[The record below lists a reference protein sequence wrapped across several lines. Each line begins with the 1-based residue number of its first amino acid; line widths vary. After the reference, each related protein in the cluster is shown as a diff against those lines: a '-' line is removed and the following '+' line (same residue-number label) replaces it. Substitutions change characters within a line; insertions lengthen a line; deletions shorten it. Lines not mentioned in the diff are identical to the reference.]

1 LKAQHRLA
9 TLPLDYALSRDF
21 FAKEAV
27 KYFDP
32 PRSTATYCLP
42 QNIPPTT
49 DKMIPGSVVGSY
61 QRYKNDT
68 NVFTT
73 WLSKAAAACGYK
85 SPRATAAPPFPPP
98 KPVLAPKSPTA
109 TSSASNLTLAEKL
122 RAQAEKKA
130 KKREEKNKGTSVDL
144 APEPVPIPT
153 LKHTVKTQEL
163 LRQAEAVS
171 ESPKIKIP
179 DAIMIV
185 VERAIQAR
193 KRCTAWFEK
202 TGIDNGESNDG
213 HRHFIEILEQ
223 TLKILKPDYLPK
235 DERSDSMG
243 PKMAATPRKA
253 SSSRQVHDL
262 SGLCNRFSSLQ
273 VEDTEEIADT
283 TVAIEAISAT
293 PDTNLRKAEPGAIP
307 MIDMFELDYDD
318 SFDPM
323 FDVFC
328 FFEDLHRLQDFL
340 NETWAKF
347 KKGELDLMTAAIIT
361 NGAFDLVRREE
372 HELTI
377 SIFGDDKLS
386 YQRLASLIFF
396 AECLGRGES
405 PSRHEQL
412 RITPFDNFIFLSTA
426 RSVMK
431 FEKFLALKIEVRS
444 AIETTYGQIVDPKP

>member
-1 LKAQHRLA
+1 
-9 TLPLDYALSRDF
+9 
-21 FAKEAV
+21 
-27 KYFDP
+27 
-32 PRSTATYCLP
+32 
-42 QNIPPTT
+42 
-49 DKMIPGSVVGSY
+49 MIPGSLVGSY
-61 QRYKNDT
+61 QQYKNDT

-85 SPRATAAPPFPPP
+85 SPRAAAAPPSSPP
-98 KPVLAPKSPTA
+98 KPVLTSKSLTA

-130 KKREEKNKGTSVDL
+130 KKREEKKKGTSVDL

-171 ESPKIKIP
+171 ESPKTKIP
-179 DAIMIV
+179 DAIMLV

-193 KRCTAWFEK
+193 KRCTTWFER
-202 TGIDNGESNDG
+202 TGIDNGQSTDG

-223 TLKILKPDYLPK
+223 TLKILKPDYSPK
-235 DERSDSMG
+235 DEPSCSMG
-243 PKMAATPRKA
+243 PKIAATPRKA

-262 SGLCNRFSSLQ
+262 SGLSNRFSSLQ
-273 VEDTEEIADT
+273 VDDTEDAAET

-293 PDTNLRKAEPGAIP
+293 ADPKSQKAKPGATP
-307 MIDMFELDYDD
+307 TIDMFELDYDD

-328 FFEDLHRLQDFL
+328 FFEDLHRVQDFL

-347 KKGELDLMTAAIIT
+347 KEGELDLMTAAIIT

-396 AECLGRGES
+396 AESLGRDES

-431 FEKFLALKIEVRS
+431 FEKFLALKIEVRT
-444 AIETTYGQIVDPKP
+444 AIETTQGQIIDPKP

>member
-1 LKAQHRLA
+1 
-9 TLPLDYALSRDF
+9 
-21 FAKEAV
+21 
-27 KYFDP
+27 
-32 PRSTATYCLP
+32 
-42 QNIPPTT
+42 
-49 DKMIPGSVVGSY
+49 MIPGSLAGSY
-61 QRYKNDT
+61 QQYKNDT

-85 SPRATAAPPFPPP
+85 SPRAAAAPPPSPP
-98 KPVLAPKSPTA
+98 KPFLTSKSLTA

-130 KKREEKNKGTSVDL
+130 KKREEKKKGTSLDL

-171 ESPKIKIP
+171 EGPKTKIP
-179 DAIMIV
+179 DAVMLV

-193 KRCTAWFEK
+193 KRCTAWFER
-202 TGIDNGESNDG
+202 TGIDNSQSTDG

-223 TLKILKPDYLPK
+223 TLKILKPDYSPK
-235 DERSDSMG
+235 DGPSGSMG
-243 PKMAATPRKA
+243 PKMAATSRKA
-253 SSSRQVHDL
+253 SSSSQVHDL
-262 SGLCNRFSSLQ
+262 SGLSNRFSSLQ
-273 VEDTEEIADT
+273 MDGTEDTTEI
-283 TVAIEAISAT
+283 TVAIEAISAASG
-293 PDTNLRKAEPGAIP
+293 PKLQKAEPRATP
-307 MIDMFELDYDD
+307 TIDMFELDYDD

-328 FFEDLHRLQDFL
+328 FFEDLHRVQDFL

-377 SIFGDDKLS
+377 SIFSDDKLS
-386 YQRLASLIFF
+386 YQRLSSLIFF
-396 AECLGRGES
+396 AESLGRSES

-431 FEKFLALKIEVRS
+431 FEKFLALKIEVRT
-444 AIETTYGQIVDPKP
+444 AVEIT

>member
-1 LKAQHRLA
+1 
-9 TLPLDYALSRDF
+9 
-21 FAKEAV
+21 
-27 KYFDP
+27 
-32 PRSTATYCLP
+32 
-42 QNIPPTT
+42 
-49 DKMIPGSVVGSY
+49 MIPGSLVGSY
-61 QRYKNDT
+61 QRYKHDT

-85 SPRATAAPPFPPP
+85 SPRAAAASPSSPP
-98 KPVLAPKSPTA
+98 KPVLAPKPLTE
-109 TSSASNLTLAEKL
+109 TSNASKLTLAEKL

-130 KKREEKNKGTSVDL
+130 KKREEKKKGTSVDL

-171 ESPKIKIP
+171 ESPKTKIP
-179 DAIMIV
+179 DAIMLV
-185 VERAIQAR
+185 LERAIQAR
-193 KRCTAWFEK
+193 KRCTTWFER
-202 TGIDNGESNDG
+202 TGIDNGQSTDG

-223 TLKILKPDYLPK
+223 ALKILKPDYSPK
-235 DERSDSMG
+235 DESSGSMG

-262 SGLCNRFSSLQ
+262 SGLSNRFSYLQ
-273 VEDTEEIADT
+273 VEDTEDAAET

-293 PDTNLRKAEPGAIP
+293 SDPKLRKAEPGATP
-307 MIDMFELDYDD
+307 TIDMFELDYDD

-328 FFEDLHRLQDFL
+328 FFEDLHRVQDFL

-377 SIFGDDKLS
+377 SIFSDDKLS

-396 AECLGRGES
+396 AESLGRGGS
-405 PSRHEQL
+405 PSRQEQL

-431 FEKFLALKIEVRS
+431 FEKFLALKIEVRT
-444 AIETTYGQIVDPKP
+444 ATDTT